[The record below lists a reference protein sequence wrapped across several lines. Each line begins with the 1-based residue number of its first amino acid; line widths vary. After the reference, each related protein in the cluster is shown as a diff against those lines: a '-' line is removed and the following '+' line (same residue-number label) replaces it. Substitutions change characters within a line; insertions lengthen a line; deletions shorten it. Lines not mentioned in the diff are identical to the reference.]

1 MKTLKKIVL
10 SNMGISSIIISIIS
24 IFSIIYT
31 VSAREEAFSNFEK
44 FKNEEHC
51 FQGEKSDPEWGK
63 MTPEE
68 RKSKSDRCM
77 SELNRLTQ
85 IKYGPYI
92 FSFTLIIGIILL
104 TIPLFQ
110 IKREDDDNQLS

>member
-1 MKTLKKIVL
+1 MKVL
-10 SNMGISSIIISIIS
+10 SGIIHSNLGISGIIISILS
-24 IFSIIYT
+24 VFSIIYT

-44 FKNEEHC
+44 FKSAEHC
-51 FQGEKSDPEWGK
+51 FQGEKPDPEWNK

-77 SELNRLTQ
+77 SELNKFTQ

-92 FSFTLIIGIILL
+92 FSFTLIIGIVLL
-104 TIPLFQ
+104 AISLFQ
-110 IKREDDDNQLS
+110 IKKEDDDN